1 MQRMMLDAVLME
13 FDGVL
18 ADTGAARREAIT
30 TVFGEEGVFLSE
42 TEYRGTCAGRST
54 ADAVRGVI
62 ALRSLTMDE
71 TATELLAL
79 RVERAFSSHL
89 SKGLVLVDGAQQLVE
104 RLAAS
109 VRLGVVSRASRRD
122 IEFIV
127 SLAQLEHAFSC
138 IIGAE
143 DAYPPKPSPAPYLAA
158 LRRLERKRSMPAH
171 GVIVALEDAQDGIR
185 SAAAAGLRCV
195 AIGEV
200 PAHVAMEAD
209 AIVPSI
215 IGLDADEIVRLVV
228 RSGETFA

>member
-1 MQRMMLDAVLME
+1 MQRMVLDAVLME
-13 FDGVL
+13 VDGVL
-18 ADTGAARREAIT
+18 ADTAAARRNAIT
-30 TVFGEEGVFLSE
+30 TVFGEAGVLLRES
-42 TEYRGTCAGRST
+42 EYRGACAGRST
-54 ADAVRGVI
+54 ADAVRAVI
-62 ALRSLTMDE
+62 ALRNLTMDE
-71 TATELLAL
+71 TATDLLAL

-89 SKGLVLVDGAQQLVE
+89 SKGLVLVDGARELVE

-122 IEFIV
+122 IEFII
-127 SLAQLEHAFSC
+127 SLAQLEHAFTC

-158 LRRLERKRSMPAH
+158 LRRMERKRPGPDH

-185 SAAAAGLRCV
+185 AAAAAGLRCV
-195 AIGEV
+195 AIGDI

-209 AIVPSI
+209 AVVPSVT
-215 IGLDADEIVRLVV
+215 GLDAEEIVRLVA